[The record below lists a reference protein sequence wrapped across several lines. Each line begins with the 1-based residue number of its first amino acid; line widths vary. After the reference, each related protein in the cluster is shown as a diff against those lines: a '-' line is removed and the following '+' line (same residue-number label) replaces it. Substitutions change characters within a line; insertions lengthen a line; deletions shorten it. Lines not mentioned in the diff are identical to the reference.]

1 MENLVW
7 LVKSIKFPCVLLH
20 EDRPVFQNEL
30 FSAHI
35 SHVDILPE
43 GVLYPYLFKED
54 DGKCVLIETRLGKK
68 ISITPRLSNVG
79 KNENLKILTLVDER
93 NELAGINIDHMES
106 GRFVALGQLASS
118 IAHEI
123 NNPLTVVLAKVH
135 LVEKLLG
142 TLAIDQAET
151 SKKVQDA
158 LGKAKGSIVRIS
170 KVIKGMRSLAR
181 DGRLDDFQ
189 EVDVAALVTET
200 VELCQE
206 RIKENG
212 IILEVNVADHMFVN
226 ARPYQIVQVL
236 INLINNAID
245 ALNGQAIGRILVK
258 TYSNNSSAVVI
269 QVQDSGPGVKPGY
282 ENMVMEPFF
291 TTKAA
296 GVGTGLGLSISRQI
310 IFSHNGKIRL
320 NTEISN
326 SCFEIELPLI
336 ERRVA

>member
-1 MENLVW
+1 MENLIW
-7 LVKSIKFPCVLLH
+7 LVKSIKFPSVLLH

-35 SHVDILPE
+35 SHIDILPE
-43 GVLYPYLFKED
+43 GVLYPYLFKVD
-54 DGKCVLIETRLGKK
+54 DAKPVLIETRLGKK
-68 ISITPRLSNVG
+68 ISITPRLSSVG
-79 KNENLKILTLVDER
+79 KNENLKILTLVDDG
-93 NELAGINIDHMES
+93 NELAGINVDHMES

-142 TLAIDQAET
+142 SFVLEQAET
-151 SKKVQDA
+151 GKKVQDA

-189 EVDVAALVTET
+189 EVDVAALITET

-212 IILEVNVADHMFVN
+212 IILDVNIADSFFVS

-245 ALNGQAIGRILVK
+245 ALSGQAIGRILVK
-258 TYSNNSSAVVI
+258 AYGIGPAVVI

-282 ENMVMEPFF
+282 ESMVMEPFF